1 MKKWIKLWLFTLL
14 LAVTSVLSGCAA
26 VKNNASLCRIRFDC
40 SDPAVEELNLQNLRA
55 LSVWKEACGG

>member
-1 MKKWIKLWLFTLL
+1 MTKWIKYGPLTL
-14 LAVTSVLSGCAA
+14 VLTAASALNGCAA

>member
-26 VKNNASLCRIRFDC
+26 VKNNASLCRIRFDW
-40 SDPAVEELNLQNLRA
+40 SDPSVAELNLQNLRA

>member
-1 MKKWIKLWLFTLL
+1 MKKWIKYWPLTL
-14 LAVTSVLSGCAA
+14 VLTAASALNGCAV